1 MTFLETLKPR
11 QTPTLDVERC
21 LIRQLL
27 TDTEERIKH
36 LDPTTHAFTRA
47 LGYRDALQEIL
58 FMELE

>member
-1 MTFLETLKPR
+1 MFTKPR
-11 QTPTLDVERC
+11 LTPTLDVERS

-36 LDPTTHAFTRA
+36 LDPTSHAFIRA